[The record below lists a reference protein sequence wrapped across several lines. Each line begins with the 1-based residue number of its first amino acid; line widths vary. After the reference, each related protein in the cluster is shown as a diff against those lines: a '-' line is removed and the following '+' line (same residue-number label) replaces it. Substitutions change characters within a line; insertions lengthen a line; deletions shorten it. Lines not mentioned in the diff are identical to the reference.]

1 MGIVTKC
8 CTSQLY
14 NSDTYSPSQTNENQ
28 NEYNNSILI
37 KKIPEI
43 KDSNQ
48 GLNYICSKECSNI
61 TSKLSR
67 TIFIKKLCNE
77 MNTSEIYLFLKK
89 LINWILSFKT
99 FEEDE
104 EIKEYISKIQ
114 IYTKLGTKKILSE
127 LNSISTNFTKEE
139 EEMLLQSLSDWVMLA
154 QLIISLNNEEFLK
167 KKNIENNI
175 KKYVFEGSYFLI
187 KIKMKLTYKQSDKI
201 SLDKIVP
208 IQTNIKIN
216 SDTKN
221 EIKKLVSLVEDFT
234 LDLIDIN
241 EYK

>member
-1 MGIVTKC
+1 
-8 CTSQLY
+8 
-14 NSDTYSPSQTNENQ
+14 
-28 NEYNNSILI
+28 
-37 KKIPEI
+37 
-43 KDSNQ
+43 
-48 GLNYICSKECSNI
+48 
-61 TSKLSR
+61 
-67 TIFIKKLCNE
+67 

-139 EEMLLQSLSDWVMLA
+139 EEMLLQSLSDWVMLV

-234 LDLIDIN
+234 LELIDIN
-241 EYK
+241 GYK